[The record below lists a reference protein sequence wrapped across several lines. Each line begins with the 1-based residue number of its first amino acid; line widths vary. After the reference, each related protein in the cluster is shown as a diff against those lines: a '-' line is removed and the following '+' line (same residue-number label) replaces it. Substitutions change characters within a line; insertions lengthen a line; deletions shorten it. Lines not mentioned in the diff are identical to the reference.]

1 MMQFIKT
8 LLRRHIILGIASSRR
23 SLIRAALLSAFLIPL
38 VLLLPVIVSAQSSFI
53 PQGSQSDHFLDRMQI
68 LQQTNPS
75 LNFSSDRPIS
85 RRLAVRMAEMADS
98 LHQAYPYDQY
108 YHLSVVDQASLHS
121 LLLNN
126 IEWTTRPAGAF
137 ASKHPVLNT
146 FYTEKANFY
155 EVTDKDFFLAI
166 DPAIQQTQSYETGN
180 KERVFLNSKGV
191 TLRGMIAGKLG
202 FSAYLTDNQERG
214 PSFFQQ
220 RAYQFLA
227 VPGAG
232 YYKPFKTT
240 GFDYYDN
247 RASIYFNAWK
257 YFDFQIGYDKNFI
270 GDGYRSLFLSD
281 YSAPYLFG
289 KINVRIW
296 KLNYQVIYAQ
306 LTGQHFA
313 PDSDYLYP
321 KKYAVFHHLSI
332 NPLPWLNV
340 GVFENVIFTRSTG
353 YDLSYLNPVA
363 FLVSAQQENGS
374 PDKTTAGLDFKA
386 NVGHA
391 VQFYG
396 QLLIDEF
403 ILHEILH
410 YGRGY
415 WANKQGL
422 QLGIKYIDAFALKNL
437 DLQFETNIVRPYT
450 YQHDDSIDNYSH
462 YNQPLAHPLGANF
475 AEFIAIARYQPAY
488 KWNLEGK
495 VIYYRQG
502 LDSAGIN
509 FGSNIFENYLTRP
522 RDYGFQ
528 IGTGIPANVLNI
540 SGLVSYQWKENLF
553 LELSAMYR
561 RFSVNDPTD
570 TYHSSNST
578 TFTAGVRINMF
589 RRQYDY

>member
-1 MMQFIKT
+1 VAMTF
-8 LLRRHIILGIASSRR
+8 LRP
-23 SLIRAALLSAFLIPL
+23 AAA
-38 VLLLPVIVSAQSSFI
+38 SAQSSFL
-53 PQGSQSDHFLDRMQI
+53 PQGSSYDHFLDRMQI
-68 LQQTNPS
+68 LQQTNPT
-75 LNFSSDRPIS
+75 LNFSSDRPFS
-85 RRLAVRMAEMADS
+85 RQIVVRMAEMADS
-98 LHQAYPYDQY
+98 LHKAYPYDEF
-108 YHLSVVDQASLHS
+108 YHLSRVDQSTLYS

-126 IEWTTRPAGAF
+126 IEWVRANKDTF
-137 ASKHPVLNT
+137 ASKRPVLQT

-180 KERVFLNSKGV
+180 KERVFLNSKGL
-191 TLRGMIAGKLG
+191 TLRGMIADRLG

-214 PSFFQQ
+214 PTFFQQ
-220 RAYQFLA
+220 RAVQFKA

-232 YYKPFKTT
+232 YYQSFKKD
-240 GFDYYDN
+240 GYDYFDN
-247 RASIYFNAWK
+247 RASIYFNVWK
-257 YFDFQIGYDKNFI
+257 YFDIQLGYDKNFI

-281 YSAPYLFG
+281 YAAPYLFG
-289 KINVRIW
+289 KINTRIW
-296 KLNYQVIYAQ
+296 KLNYQLIYAQ
-306 LTGQHFA
+306 LVGQHLVN
-313 PDSDYLYP
+313 DSNYLYP

-332 NPLPWLNV
+332 NVFPWLNA
-340 GVFENVIFTRSTG
+340 GIFENVIFTRSTG
-353 YDLSYLNPVA
+353 FDLSYLNPVA
-363 FLVSAQQENGS
+363 FLVSAQQQNGS

-396 QLLIDEF
+396 QLMIDEF
-403 ILHEILH
+403 ILHQILH
-410 YGRGY
+410 YSNGF
-415 WANKQGL
+415 WANKQGI
-422 QLGIKYIDAFALKNL
+422 QLGMKYIDAFAVKNL
-437 DLQFETNIVRPYT
+437 DLQFETNIVRPYS

-495 VIYYRQG
+495 IIYYKQG
-502 LDSAGIN
+502 LDSAGVN
-509 FGSNIFENYLTRP
+509 FGGDIFENYVTRP

-528 IGTGIPANVLNI
+528 IGSGIPANVVNI
-540 SGLVSYQWKENLF
+540 SGLLSYQWKENVF

-561 RFSVNDPTD
+561 SFSVSDPTN
-570 TYHSSNST
+570 TYHSSSST